1 MARKCLYSMKYRV
14 NTFTVQNRGRGPL
27 CVRLDEIKTLPS
39 FSSAL
44 DVKLPSSGGTGALSR
59 NARLQ
64 SKDLACPASRS
75 RASPN
80 QGRGEREGYSVCVCP
95 SLSHTHTQTVWLP
108 LCRLPEPTPSGTS
121 ADPRADSISW
131 QPPSHPQSP
140 PCCNPAPKAPFPLG
154 SPSKRVRAAMFP
166 TLSSRLL
173 PPGRIPSLISCAS

>member
-1 MARKCLYSMKYRV
+1 MKYHV
-14 NTFTVQNRGRGPL
+14 NTFTVQNCGCTPHGPL
-27 CVRLDEIKTLPS
+27 CVGLDETKTSPS

-44 DVKLPSSGGTGALSR
+44 DSVKLPSSGGTGAPSR

-64 SKDLACPASRS
+64 SKDLARPASQS
-75 RASPN
+75 RAGRN
-80 QGRGEREGYSVCVCP
+80 QGRGEQEGHSVCV

-108 LCRLPEPTPSGTS
+108 LCHLPEPTPSGTP

-154 SPSKRVRAAMFP
+154 SPSKRVHAPMFP

-173 PPGRIPSLISCAS
+173 PPGRTPSLISCAS